1 MSEDGAEVNMR
12 ILIRIIRMSEVYHNV
27 ESVWMQNYI
36 LMQWNVFNVYSLI
49 QTHFRTY
56 YRAGPDDY
64 YL

>member
-1 MSEDGAEVNMR
+1 
-12 ILIRIIRMSEVYHNV
+12 MSEVYHNV

-36 LMQWNVFNVYSLI
+36 LMQWNVFDVCSLI

-56 YRAGPDDY
+56 YRAGANDY

>member
-12 ILIRIIRMSEVYHNV
+12 ILIRIINMSEVYHNV

-36 LMQWNVFNVYSLI
+36 LMQWNVFDVCSLI

-56 YRAGPDDY
+56 YRAGANDY